1 MAPVFSCLPTE
12 PLAGP
17 PGGGFARFCQ
27 RLSLATFFFPSCVL
41 FIFVAHFPVET
52 DDPLRHFCLNPRGE
66 FKNPSLKA
74 VAGLVIGI
82 MIAHE
87 CDPDIAKNLV
97 YRSVAGVDLLPVM
110 GPHDWS
116 SKKAAYIAPN
126 DYDTAMSQMAE
137 ASSEMLEELL
147 STFRPGHKKV
157 SSSYHNRM

>member
-1 MAPVFSCLPTE
+1 MDENIVVVWAPVFSCLPTE
-12 PLAGP
+12 PPAGP

-27 RLSLATFFFPSCVL
+27 RLSLN
-41 FIFVAHFPVET
+41 FIFVAHFPVEA
-52 DDPLRHFCLNPRGE
+52 DDPLRHFCLNARGE

-74 VAGLVIGI
+74 IAGLFIGI
-82 MIAHE
+82 MIAHG